1 MNTFQIYWNPTTNYW
16 KNILDNKFE
25 FLKKHSALITT
36 LLVFIVYLFTLAP
49 SVIQIDSGELA
60 AVQKTL
66 GIAHPTGYPLF
77 TIIGYIFLKIPLP
90 FTDIYK
96 ANLLAALWCSIGIYF
111 FINSAQLILRNA
123 KLVVRDKKTKAKR
136 IQTSEPDENEFI
148 KLILPSVAG
157 GLLLAFSKTFW
168 MQSTSVEVYSFQIFL
183 FNLIAFVALSAF
195 FNERDK
201 IKHWI
206 FVAIALALGFANHMT
221 TLLILPLI
229 AVLFFGKE
237 KFNASAIKKI
247 GVMLAVF
254 FPLLALFYLYIP
266 LRASS
271 NPAINW
277 GNVISGENFWR
288 HFTGRQYQVWLFSSF
303 DSAKKQLSYFL
314 ENLPAEFVYIG
325 LIIAVVGIF
334 SSFKYSKKIFLAIF
348 LTFIFSVFYSINYD
362 IVDIDSYFLLSYI
375 MFCFFGVFGF
385 GKIISMIKSKVGI
398 AVTVC
403 VLPILFE
410 STFTFSK
417 VDQSGNKTFEDY
429 TLAILNNAD
438 PNSVIFSYQWDYF
451 ISPSYYFQHAE
462 GIRNDVAIVDKELL
476 RRSWYYN
483 QMNHNYAGV
492 IKSIKPEINDFLKA
506 LKPFERDEQFDSAL
520 LEKYYRA
527 IMTKL
532 ILENAGSRSF
542 YIGLELFQG
551 EMQRGEFSLPAGYQL
566 VPDLFMLKIIKGN
579 YYVPAKDPDFIIRPP
594 KNGNK
599 YTDNILNFVCSSL
612 VYRAQYELIYNKKD
626 RARLYINKIKKDYP
640 SFRIPSDVLQKVE

>member
-1 MNTFQIYWNPTTNYW
+1 
-16 KNILDNKFE
+16 LDKKLD
-25 FLKKHSALITT
+25 FLKKHSALITS
-36 LLVFIVYLFTLAP
+36 LLIFIVYIFTLAP
-49 SVIQIDSGELA
+49 SVVQIDSGELA

-77 TIIGYIFLKIPLP
+77 TIIGYIYLKIPLP

-96 ANLLAALWCSIGIYF
+96 ANLLAALWCALGIYF
-111 FINSAQLILRNA
+111 FIKSAQLLLRNA
-123 KLVVRDKKTKAKR
+123 KLEIQDKKTKAKK
-136 IQTSEPDENEFI
+136 IPITELNENEFI
-148 KLILPSVAG
+148 KIILPSISG

-168 MQSTSVEVYSFQIFL
+168 MQSTSVEVYSLQIFL
-183 FNLIAFVALSAF
+183 FNLITFIVLSAF

-201 IKHWI
+201 IKQWI
-206 FVAIALALGFANHMT
+206 FVAIVLALGFANHMT

-229 AVLFFGKE
+229 AVLFFSKE
-237 KFNASAIKKI
+237 KFNSVAIKKI
-247 GVMLAVF
+247 GIMLSVF
-254 FPLLALFYLYIP
+254 FPILILFYLYLP

-277 GNVISGENFWR
+277 GNVINGEKFWR
-288 HFTGRQYQVWLFSSF
+288 HFTGKQYQVWLFSSF
-303 DSAKKQLSYFL
+303 DSAKKQLTYFL
-314 ENLPAEFVYIG
+314 ENLPNEFVYIG
-325 LIIAVVGIF
+325 LIITVVGIF
-334 SSFKYSKKIFLAIF
+334 SSFRNSKKIFWAIF
-348 LTFIFSVFYSINYD
+348 ITFIFSVFYSINYD

-375 MFCFFGVFGF
+375 MLGFFGVFGF
-385 GKIISMIKSKVGI
+385 DKIISMIKSKVGI

-403 VLPILFE
+403 LLPILFE
-410 STFTFSK
+410 SAVTFSK

-438 PNSVIFSYQWDYF
+438 PNSIIFSYQWDYF
-451 ISPSYYFQHAE
+451 ISPSYYFQYAE
-462 GIRNDVAIVDKELL
+462 GIKNDVAIIDKELL

-483 QMNHNYAGV
+483 QMNRNYAEV
-492 IKSIKPEINDFLKA
+492 IKNIKPEINNFLEA

-532 ILENAGSRSF
+532 ISENTGDRSF

-566 VPDLFMLKIIKGN
+566 VPDLCLLKIVKGN
-579 YYVPAKDPDFIIRPP
+579 NYVPAKDPDFIIRPP
-594 KNGNK
+594 QNGNK

-612 VYRAQYELIYNKKD
+612 VYRAQYELMYNKKD
-626 RARLYINKIKKDYP
+626 RAKLYIDKIKKDYP
-640 SFRIPSDVLQKVE
+640 NFRIPSDVLQKIE